1 MEKVLEPNGI
11 DFSQGFSQRV
21 ESRSCS
27 VFNSLPANGDFCHL
41 PIIFA
46 NSLDL
51 DQARQNV
58 SLMVLKKS
66 SIQRVKYGT
75 IIKCE
80 GITRAKSFFADM

>member
-21 ESRSCS
+21 VSRSFS
-27 VFNSLPANGDFCHL
+27 VFNSLPSNGDFCHVL
-41 PIIFA
+41 IIFA

-58 SLMVLKKS
+58 RPDQDQTFWYPDGIEKIQYSKSLIWHNNKV
-66 SIQRVKYGT
+66 
-75 IIKCE
+75 
-80 GITRAKSFFADM
+80 